1 MPVSETTPFDKTRS
15 GLFDSL
21 SVRLF
26 LVTIGVILMVEFI
39 VFLPSA
45 ANYRES
51 WLNERVQAARIAA
64 LSLEAAPSR
73 MVSEELSND
82 LLMRAEVLA
91 VAELSADMREQIL
104 PPAMPLEGSMK
115 EIDMMDE
122 TYLGS
127 IAQTLETLGAP
138 DGRMLVIRAMGSGE
152 GRVLEVILPEAP
164 LKQGLAAYAGRIL
177 VISLIVS
184 FSAAMLIYFLLIL
197 LVVRPM
203 QRVTQA
209 VIQFRQDPGSWTRKI
224 GSTSRRDEIGRAQNA
239 LADMEEAVSD
249 SFRQRERLAQLGE
262 AVAKINHDLRNTLA
276 TAQLASDA
284 LSTSDDPRVQ
294 RAVPRLERALERA
307 IGLATDTLKYGRSS
321 TPVARL
327 QPVNLSE
334 TIAEAALEAMDDTA
348 PVTVA
353 NELTPGQTG
362 FCDPDHLYRIAANLI
377 RNAAEAMGQEGGTIS
392 VTGGLSQIDF
402 ADTGPGLP
410 KRAQD
415 NLFKPFAASSRQDG
429 TGLGLSLSRDLA
441 RAMGGDLVLV
451 ETGEGGTVFRLT
463 LPSAAT
469 SK

>member
-1 MPVSETTPFDKTRS
+1 MSHQNRDRS

-26 LVTIGVILMVEFI
+26 LVTIGVILLVEFI

-45 ANYRES
+45 ANYREN

-104 PPAMPLEGSMK
+104 PPAMPLDGPMK
-115 EIDMMDE
+115 EIDMMEE

-127 IAQTLETLGAP
+127 IGETLETLAAP
-138 DGRMLVIRAMGSGE
+138 DGRMLVVRAMGSGE

-164 LKQGLAAYAGRIL
+164 LKKGLGAYAARIL
-177 VISLIVS
+177 IVSLIVS
-184 FSAAMLIYFLLIL
+184 FTAAMLIYLLLIL

-209 VIQFRQDPGSWTRKI
+209 VIQFRQDPGSWSRKL
-224 GSTSRRDEIGRAQNA
+224 GPTTRRDEIGRAQNA
-239 LADMEEAVSD
+239 LADMEAAVSE

-262 AVAKINHDLRNTLA
+262 SVAKINHDLRNTLS

-307 IGLATDTLKYGRSS
+307 IALATDTLKYGRSS
-321 TPVARL
+321 TPLARL

-334 TIAEAALEAMDDTA
+334 TIDEAALEALGEQETQVQLSND
-348 PVTVA
+348 
-353 NELTPGQTG
+353 LRPGETG
-362 FCDPDHLYRIAANLI
+362 HGDPDHIYRIAANLI
-377 RNAAEAMGQEGGTIS
+377 RNAAEAMGERGGEIRIS
-392 VTGGLSQIDF
+392 GGAGHIDF
-402 ADTGPGLP
+402 ADSGPGLP
-410 KRAQD
+410 QRARE
-415 NLFKPFAASSRQDG
+415 NLFRPFAASSRKDG

-441 RAMGGDLVLV
+441 RAMGGELSLV
-451 ETGEGGTVFRLT
+451 ETGEGGTRFRLT
-463 LPSAAT
+463 LPPAPGA
-469 SK
+469 K

>member
-1 MPVSETTPFDKTRS
+1 MSHQNRDRS

-26 LVTIGVILMVEFI
+26 LVTIGVILLVEFI

-45 ANYRES
+45 ANYREN

-104 PPAMPLEGSMK
+104 PPAMPLDGPMK
-115 EIDMMDE
+115 EIDMMEE

-127 IAQTLETLGAP
+127 IGETLETLAAP
-138 DGRMLVIRAMGSGE
+138 DGRMLVVRAMGSGE

-164 LKQGLAAYAGRIL
+164 LKKGLGAYAARIL
-177 VISLIVS
+177 IVSLIVS
-184 FSAAMLIYFLLIL
+184 FTAAMLIYLLLIL

-209 VIQFRQDPGSWTRKI
+209 VIQFRQDPGSWSRKL
-224 GSTSRRDEIGRAQNA
+224 GPTTRRDEIGRAQNA
-239 LADMEEAVSD
+239 LADMEAAVSE

-262 AVAKINHDLRNTLA
+262 SVAKINHDLRNTLS

-307 IGLATDTLKYGRSS
+307 IALATDTLKYGRSS
-321 TPVARL
+321 TPLARL

-334 TIAEAALEAMDDTA
+334 TIDEAALEALGEQETQVQLSNDLRPGETGHG
-348 PVTVA
+348 VTRIISTGSPPISSA
-353 NELTPGQTG
+353 MPPKPWASAAGRSAYRAGPGIST
-362 FCDPDHLYRIAANLI
+362 LSIAAPDY
-377 RNAAEAMGQEGGTIS
+377 RNGRGKTCSDRSPPPRERMAQ
-392 VTGGLSQIDF
+392 GLACRSH
-402 ADTGPGLP
+402 A
-410 KRAQD
+410 
-415 NLFKPFAASSRQDG
+415 
-429 TGLGLSLSRDLA
+429 
-441 RAMGGDLVLV
+441 
-451 ETGEGGTVFRLT
+451 T
-463 LPSAAT
+463 LPAPWAVNSRWSRPAKAARG
-469 SK
+469 SD